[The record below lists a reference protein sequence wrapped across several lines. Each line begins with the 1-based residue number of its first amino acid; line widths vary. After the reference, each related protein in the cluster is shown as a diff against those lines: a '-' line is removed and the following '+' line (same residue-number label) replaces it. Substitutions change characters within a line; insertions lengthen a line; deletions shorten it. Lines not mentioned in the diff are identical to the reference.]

1 MSKTS
6 KKWFLWI
13 GIVAVAVGG
22 AQVARSLTEGDATA
36 GASGKAVSADVSDS
50 LEDLAASNHLELLQQ
65 AQKAHQ
71 ARNIR
76 SYTCTF
82 VKQERIR
89 GELKEPQKMRV
100 KFTEAPFRVA
110 MAWDDSKAYDVPAGD
125 RIIFIEGQNL
135 DKSGKPQMI
144 VRPTSGFLRGLTGG
158 SVLRLPDGKDA
169 KKSALRPCTSFGI
182 TKSIQSLIDIYK
194 VAAERGHLTQQHGY
208 HDEKTGQHVKF
219 VEFDGAKCIVLV
231 RTLPNR
237 PEYPAVKTITY
248 VNLDS
253 MLPVRVMGYD
263 SDDKL
268 MCDYQYRDLDFTA
281 SLTADDFTRKANDMN
296 PK

>member
-1 MSKTS
+1 MRKIS

-36 GASGKAVSADVSDS
+36 SAGSKAVSADVSDS
-50 LEDLAASNHLELLQQ
+50 LGDLAASNHLELLQ
-65 AQKAHQ
+65 KAKEAHL
-71 ARNIR
+71 ARKIR

-82 VKQERIR
+82 IKQERIR
-89 GELKEPQKMRV
+89 GKLHEPQKMRV

-110 MAWDDSKAYDVPAGD
+110 MAWDKSTAYGVPAGD

-135 DKSGKPQMI
+135 DKSGNPQMI
-144 VRPTSGFLRGLTGG
+144 VRPANTFLRGLTG
-158 SVLRLPDGKDA
+158 SVLRLPDGPDA

-182 TKSIQSLIDIYK
+182 TKSLQALIDVYK
-194 VAAERGHLTQQHGY
+194 TAGERDDLTQEHGY
-208 HDEKTGQHVKF
+208 HDGKTGQHVKF
-219 VEFDGAKCIVLV
+219 VEFDGAKCMVLV
-231 RTLPNR
+231 RTLPDR
-237 PEYPAVKTITY
+237 ADYPDVKTITY
-248 VNLDS
+248 VNLDL

-263 SDDKL
+263 KDDKL
-268 MCDYQYRDLDFTA
+268 MCDYQYRDLDFTV
-281 SLTADDFTRKANDMN
+281 SLTADDFTRKANDIE

>member
-1 MSKTS
+1 MSKKS
-6 KKWFLWI
+6 KKWALWI
-13 GIVAVAVGG
+13 GIVVVALGG
-22 AQVARSLTEGDATA
+22 AQVVRSLTKGDATA
-36 GASGKAVSADVSDS
+36 AAGSRAVSADVSDS

-71 ARNIR
+71 ARNIG

-82 VKQERIR
+82 IKQERIH
-89 GELKEPQKMRV
+89 GTLNKPQKMRV

-125 RIIFIEGQNL
+125 RIVFIEGENL
-135 DKSGKPQMI
+135 HKSGKPQMI
-144 VRPTSGFLRGLTGG
+144 VRPSNGIFRSVSGG
-158 SVLRLPDGKDA
+158 SVLRLPDGPDA
-169 KKSALRPCTSFGI
+169 KKTALRPCTSFGI
-182 TKSIQSLIDIYK
+182 TKSMQNLIDVYK
-194 VAAERGHLTQQHGY
+194 DAGERGHLTQEHGY
-208 HDEKTGQHVKF
+208 HDGKTGQHVKF
-219 VEFDGAKCIVLV
+219 VEFDGAKCMVLV
-231 RTLPNR
+231 RTLPDR

-263 SDDKL
+263 KDDKL
-268 MCDYQYRDLDFTA
+268 MCDYQYRDLDFTV
-281 SLTADDFTRKANDMN
+281 SLTADDFTRKANDMA

>member
-6 KKWFLWI
+6 KKWLLLI

-22 AQVARSLTEGDATA
+22 AQVARSLTDGDATA
-36 GASGKAVSADVSDS
+36 GGGSKAVSAEVSDS
-50 LEDLAASNHLELLQQ
+50 LEDLAESNHL
-65 AQKAHQ
+65 AIFQKAQAAHK

-89 GELKEPQKMRV
+89 GKLGKPQKMAV
-100 KFTEAPFRVA
+100 KFTEKPFRVA

-125 RIIFIEGQNL
+125 RIIFIEGKNP
-135 DKSGKPQMI
+135 DKSGKAQMI
-144 VRPTSGFLRGLTGG
+144 VRPASGFLRGLTGG

-169 KKSALRPCTSFGI
+169 KKSALRPCTAFGI

-194 VAAERGHLTQQHGY
+194 DAAERDHLTQQHGY

-231 RTLPNR
+231 RTLPNL

-268 MCDYQYRDLDFTA
+268 MCDYQYRDLDFTT
-281 SLTADDFTRKANDMN
+281 SLTADDFTRKANDMK